1 MALKIQLRR
10 DLSVNWT
17 TNNPLLLN
25 GEIGIETDTLKFKI
39 GNGTQRWNSLS
50 SYAFKLGEANGV
62 ATLNSFGKIPL
73 SQLPDQVS
81 LDTEATAAI
90 QNALSLI
97 STTSIPEGTNRYFT
111 DQRAIGAVTDSINNI
126 AATASTDATTK
137 SNAAQTAAIAA
148 AAIDATTKA
157 TAAKNE
163 AKTYGENFVATSINL
178 LTTSDIEEGSNLYY
192 TQTRTDARINAITN
206 PRFTDAN
213 SYTDSAIAS
222 ALESFTPP
230 NPITTTDNLTEG
242 STNLYFTNARAR
254 SAVASVVSNATF
266 AASNANLEAYKTEA
280 DSTFVKLTQKD
291 AANGVAALNSSS
303 KISTS
308 VLPTTVAQLDINGKL
323 LSSAIPSTLA
333 TNTYVD
339 NAINSLI
346 NSAPG
351 TLDTLGEIA
360 TLLQSAE
367 SVTGLI
373 DLITLKSPIASPT
386 FTGTVTIPAGA
397 SISGYATLESP
408 TFTGT
413 VTIPAGAS
421 ISGYSTSLSVTA
433 EIAAAST
440 IAENYTDAAI
450 LSLGN
455 SFGAPEEILRYA
467 DRNVSGGVAGLDSS
481 LKISSTQLPTIT
493 NTLLENSSITLNGT
507 SVSLGGS
514 LNVGYSNGMSQINP
528 NKITYGTL
536 ATPPSSGN
544 SAGDIY
550 IQY

>member
-1 MALKIQLRR
+1 
-10 DLSVNWT
+10 
-17 TNNPLLLN
+17 
-25 GEIGIETDTLKFKI
+25 
-39 GNGTQRWNSLS
+39 
-50 SYAFKLGEANGV
+50 
-62 ATLNSFGKIPL
+62 
-73 SQLPDQVS
+73 
-81 LDTEATAAI
+81 
-90 QNALSLI
+90 
-97 STTSIPEGTNRYFT
+97 
-111 DQRAIGAVTDSINNI
+111 
-126 AATASTDATTK
+126 
-137 SNAAQTAAIAA
+137 
-148 AAIDATTKA
+148 
-157 TAAKNE
+157 
-163 AKTYGENFVATSINL
+163 
-178 LTTSDIEEGSNLYY
+178 
-192 TQTRTDARINAITN
+192 
-206 PRFTDAN
+206 
-213 SYTDSAIAS
+213 
-222 ALESFTPP
+222 
-230 NPITTTDNLTEG
+230 
-242 STNLYFTNARAR
+242 
-254 SAVASVVSNATF
+254 
-266 AASNANLEAYKTEA
+266 
-280 DSTFVKLTQKD
+280 
-291 AANGVAALNSSS
+291 
-303 KISTS
+303 
-308 VLPTTVAQLDINGKL
+308 
-323 LSSAIPSTLA
+323 
-333 TNTYVD
+333 VD

-360 TLLQSAE
+360 SLLQSAE

-433 EIAAAST
+433 AIAAAST
-440 IAENYTDAAI
+440 TAENYTDAAI

-507 SVSLGGS
+507 AVSLGGS
-514 LNVGYSNGMSQINP
+514 LNVGYSNGMSSSNP
-528 NKITYGTL
+528 NKITYGTSL
-536 ATPPSSGN
+536 TPPSSGN

>member
-10 DLSVNWT
+10 DLSTNWT

-50 SYAFKLGEANGV
+50 SYALKPGEANGV

-73 SQLPDQVS
+73 SQIPDQVS
-81 LDTEATAAI
+81 LDTEALAAI
-90 QNALSLI
+90 QNALSEI
-97 STTSIPEGTNRYFT
+97 STTDIPEGINRYFT
-111 DQRAIGAVTDSINNI
+111 DQRAVGAVTGLVNSAIST
-126 AATASTDATTK
+126 AAADATTK
-137 SNAAQTAAIAA
+137 ANAAQTAAIAA
-148 AAIDATTKA
+148 ASTDASNKA
-157 TAAKNE
+157 ASAKTE
-163 AKTYGENFVATSINL
+163 AKTYGENFVNTAINL
-178 LTTSDIEEGSNLYY
+178 LRTSDIEEGSNLYY
-192 TQTRTDARINAITN
+192 TQARTDARINAITG
-206 PRFTDAN
+206 PRFIDAN

-222 ALESFTPP
+222 ALDSFTPP

-242 STNLYFTNARAR
+242 SANLYFTNARAR

-266 AASNANLEAYKTEA
+266 AASNANLETYKTEA
-280 DSTFVKLTQKD
+280 GNTFVKIIHKD
-291 AANGVAALNSSS
+291 AANGVAALNASS

-333 TNTYVD
+333 TNSYVD
-339 NAINSLI
+339 AAINNLI

-360 TLLQSAE
+360 AVLQSSE
-367 SVTGLI
+367 SVSGLT
-373 DLITLKSPIASPT
+373 DLINLKSPINSPTFTGIVTIPSGALISGYATINSPT
-386 FTGTVTIPAGA
+386 FTGTVTIPSG
-397 SISGYATLESP
+397 SIIDGYATTLEV
-408 TFTGT
+408 GT
-413 VTIPAGAS
+413 AID
-421 ISGYSTSLSVTA
+421 
-433 EIAAAST
+433 AAILDA
-440 IAENYTDAAI
+440 NDYTDAAI
-450 LSLGN
+450 QSLGN
-455 SFGAPEEILRYA
+455 SFGSPETILRFA
-467 DRNVSGGVAGLDSS
+467 DRNVSNGVAGLDSNT
-481 LKISSTQLPTIT
+481 KISTTYLPTIT
-493 NTLLENSSITLNGT
+493 NILLENSSITLNGT
-507 SVSLGGS
+507 AVSLGGS
-514 LNVGYSNGMSQINP
+514 LNVGYSNGISQVNP